1 MRLSF
6 ILQSRAFFVLRS
18 FIRAGF
24 SAFKVCCHYIV
35 VISYRI
41 WVLKL
46 SVLVLLDTSP
56 IRSLRYNTFPSR
68 KMKSFIK
75 NFFIKYHQIRSF
87 VRIWLHLLKKTLM
100 ENFIFC
106 VVFLWTNL
114 VWLCVFMETCVDA
127 RHFYTTKDKKNWACG
142 RILLKFKRIFGFQSS
157 WIVNYFS
164 YIYLINDVVRSFN
177 NYKINLK
184 LANLSKNQNL
194 NLLQEIKTLQQPMCI
209 GELFEVIS
217 LF

>member
-1 MRLSF
+1 MINVVPCQNILIRLSKKTLTLNIWNEWIKFNVLRLSF

-18 FIRAGF
+18 FIRAAF

-41 WVLKL
+41 WVLKF

-87 VRIWLHLLKKTLM
+87 VRIWLHLLKKSLM

-114 VWLCVFMETCVDA
+114 VWL
-127 RHFYTTKDKKNWACG
+127 
-142 RILLKFKRIFGFQSS
+142 
-157 WIVNYFS
+157 
-164 YIYLINDVVRSFN
+164 
-177 NYKINLK
+177 
-184 LANLSKNQNL
+184 
-194 NLLQEIKTLQQPMCI
+194 MCFHENMR
-209 GELFEVIS
+209 GC
-217 LF
+217 